1 MRHAR
6 EDYDRIQDPAGL
18 IPADEPVF
26 LLRAKDMAAPE
37 AVRAWANR
45 AAACGA
51 DPEIVGLVWAQ
62 ARLMEEWQASIGG
75 GTIPDLPA
83 GPTGADKRAA
93 YEASRRTHN
102 EPVPAPKGEPKDIQS
117 DE

>member
-1 MRHAR
+1 
-6 EDYDRIQDPAGL
+6 
-18 IPADEPVF
+18 
-26 LLRAKDMAAPE
+26 MAAPE

-51 DPEIVGLVWAQ
+51 DPEIVGLAWAQ

-75 GTIPDLPA
+75 GTVPDLPA
-83 GPTGADKRAA
+83 GPTDADKRAA
-93 YEASRRTHN
+93 YEASRRNTHTP
-102 EPVPAPKGEPKDIQS
+102 ETAPIGEPEDIQR